1 MNFSRFT
8 YHSSSMN
15 AQNLPDAVKNQS
27 LFSNYYLDSRIVEQ
41 PQWADTPDI
50 ESDYAAIKAL
60 FDAVAPNAVHLNEA
74 QTEHEFIQP
83 LLEQLG
89 HTFEVQPSLQNI
101 AGNQSPRL
109 RLLSASQR
117 CPRCSSAV
125 SASTPTNSSTPPSPS
140 ATPKRGHAI

>member
-41 PQWADTPDI
+41 PQWADTPNI
-50 ESDYAAIKAL
+50 ESDYAAIKDL
-60 FDAVAPNAVHLNEA
+60 FNAVAPNAAHLNEA

-89 HTFEVQPSLQNI
+89 HTFEVQPSLQTSQGPQSSRLRVLSI
-101 AGNQSPRL
+101 AGCSRCSTVSDQHKRILQN
-109 RLLSASQR
+109 
-117 CPRCSSAV
+117 CPRCRRRKEVVTQS
-125 SASTPTNSSTPPSPS
+125 
-140 ATPKRGHAI
+140 R